1 MRPTSGSLLPVS
13 SVADDDP
20 TFGALDTALENT
32 VAPDRGPELPAF
44 NQRN

>member
-1 MRPTSGSLLPVS
+1 MQPTTGSPRPVS

-20 TFGALDTALENT
+20 TFGTLDTAPENT
-32 VAPDRGPELPAF
+32 IAKDRGSELPAF